1 MLAAGGTEM
10 VADARQPFDDGLLVL
25 KLRVEH
31 AQRVRLDAPLA
42 VSAELVLHLQQLLA
56 QLRHVCRA
64 AFLAADRVDVERRT
78 LEAQPVEVR
87 HQHLNTSAS
96 IAGLSDCPSTSA
108 PI

>member
-25 KLRVEH
+25 KLGVEH

-78 LEAQPVEVR
+78 LRSEERRVGKECRSRWSPY
-87 HQHLNTSAS
+87 H
-96 IAGLSDCPSTSA
+96 
-108 PI
+108 